1 MLASIFEQLGE
12 SLVGGGGT
20 EFGWLLGQFLIKRK
34 PDISDTV
41 GRARSFFNALRDV
54 FRRVV
59 LLALFVPHRQ
69 PRPVS

>member
-12 SLVGGGGT
+12 SLVGGGT

-41 GRARSFFNALRDV
+41 GRVRSFFNALLGRCGGSSQEGE
-54 FRRVV
+54 RMM
-59 LLALFVPHRQ
+59 AQ
-69 PRPVS
+69 